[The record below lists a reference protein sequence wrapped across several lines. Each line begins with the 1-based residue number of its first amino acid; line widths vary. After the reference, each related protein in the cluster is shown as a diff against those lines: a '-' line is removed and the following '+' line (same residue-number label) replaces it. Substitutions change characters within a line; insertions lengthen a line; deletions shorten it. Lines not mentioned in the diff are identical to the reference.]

1 MSLRIATWNMCR
13 GNYLKKRAALAEL
26 APDVAIIQ
34 EANGIAGLLPG
45 DLWHGPNS
53 RTGIS
58 VLTGDKHS
66 VAVDAIDE
74 RAIWSITPLKIRGQ
88 HDLNLLAVWTRL
100 ETGGYVKSLWD
111 ALDCYG
117 DFLRHKRCIVMG
129 DFNASAIWD
138 KPRGKVDFSRLAQRL
153 ETEFG
158 LKSAYHS
165 FFDEKYG
172 EETRATHYFQWKA
185 DRPFHIDY
193 CFVPADWHIL
203 GVQVD
208 PYESWKGLSD
218 HCPVVV
224 DVELPSMTP

>member
-1 MSLRIATWNMCR
+1 MPLRIATWNMCR

-45 DLWHGPNS
+45 DLWHGPNP

-74 RAIWSITPLKIRGQ
+74 RAIWSIPPLKIRGQ

-117 DFLRHKRCIVMG
+117 DFLRHKPCIVMG

-138 KPRGKVDFSRLAQRL
+138 KPRGKVDFSRLARRL
-153 ETEFG
+153 ETDFG

-165 FFDEKYG
+165 YFSESYG
-172 EETRATHYFQWKA
+172 VETRATYHREWKVA
-185 DRPFHIDY
+185 KPFHIDY
-193 CFVPADWHIL
+193 CFVPADWSIQEVRL
-203 GVQVD
+203 G
-208 PYESWKGLSD
+208 PYEHWRALSD
-218 HCPVVV
+218 HCPLVV
-224 DVELPSMTP
+224 DVEPPSMTP